1 MAPAFNFYIVLT
13 ALFVFVLVATSS
25 FVKLITV
32 TFAEG
37 AYYTTAYIL
46 VTFTYCTFV
55 LERS

>member
-1 MAPAFNFYIVLT
+1 MAPPFNFYVVLP

-37 AYYTTAYIL
+37 TYYAAA
-46 VTFTYCTFV
+46 
-55 LERS
+55 